1 MQTEDLQAFVI
12 LGSLANGVDPESG
25 EFLDPDNPV
34 QRPQT
39 VRALAAA
46 VRALERTERQDRR
59 RVLVPSKAR
68 ARWTAHEDRQL
79 LAGFD
84 TGQSPRELAAK
95 HQRSLKAIKA
105 RLMKLGRL
113 ARVS

>member
-1 MQTEDLQAFVI
+1 MEDLQALVI
-12 LGSLANGVDPESG
+12 LRSLANGVDPESG
-25 EFLDPDNPV
+25 QFLDPENPI

-59 RVLVPSKAR
+59 RSLAPSR
-68 ARWTAHEDRQL
+68 AMAPWTTNEDRQL
-79 LAGFD
+79 LEQFDAGM
-84 TGQSPRELAAK
+84 SPRELGIA
-95 HQRSLKAIKA
+95 HQRSSNAVRA
-105 RLMKLGRL
+105 RLTKLGRL

>member
-1 MQTEDLQAFVI
+1 MEDLQALVI
-12 LGSLANGVDPESG
+12 LRSLANGVDPESG
-25 EFLDPDNPV
+25 QFLDPENPI

-59 RVLVPSKAR
+59 RSLAPSR
-68 ARWTAHEDRQL
+68 AMAPWTMNEERQL
-79 LAGFD
+79 LERFDAGM
-84 TGQSPRELAAK
+84 SPRELAAK
-95 HQRSLKAIKA
+95 HQRGPKAIKA
-105 RLMKLGRL
+105 RLMKLGQL

>member
-1 MQTEDLQAFVI
+1 MEDLQALVI
-12 LGSLANGVDPESG
+12 LRSLANGVDPESG
-25 EFLDPDNPV
+25 QFLDPENPV

-39 VRALAAA
+39 VCALAAA

-59 RVLVPSKAR
+59 RILVPSKAM
-68 ARWTAHEDRQL
+68 APWTAHEDRQL
-79 LAGFD
+79 LAGLD
-84 TGQSPRELAAK
+84 AGQSPRELAAK
-95 HQRSLKAIKA
+95 HQRSPKAIKA